1 MSACGPFEEER
12 AGEIRFPTCFDSGSF
27 PSTFSPAASR
37 KTAHFA
43 PGVVDDGKSSG
54 GGGGGIGGMFGSPK
68 KRGLSIIGSTNCG
81 GGGGASTS
89 SVDGLMSP
97 VNVNNVVKRR
107 DKSKLA
113 IANGG
118 GGGGGQHKN
127 AAPAEPQKKKGNFKS
142 IVHSRSISSL
152 LRPLTRSTPIS
163 RDRLSLFL
171 VFGGNA
177 PRSRKCTRNA
187 ASTRR
192 LFFARDVD
200 GFMYNVAEPLSKLSS
215 LLRGSAGHGII
226 QDPTSV

>member
-1 MSACGPFEEER
+1 MLKVASSCGSFEDER

-43 PGVVDDGKSSG
+43 PGVDDGKSSG

-81 GGGGASTS
+81 GVGGASTS
-89 SVDGLMSP
+89 SIDGLMSP
-97 VNVNNVVKRR
+97 GVNNVVKRR

-113 IANGG
+113 IANG

-152 LRPLTRSTPIS
+152 LGIIASDSTPTS

-177 PRSRKCTRNA
+177 PRSQLKVHNECSFNLDVFFLLATLM
-187 ASTRR
+187 ASC
-192 LFFARDVD
+192 
-200 GFMYNVAEPLSKLSS
+200 NVAGPL
-215 LLRGSAGHGII
+215 
-226 QDPTSV
+226 